1 MKAASLLLAIV
12 WLCSCKTQP
21 KTITVVFNGS
31 RGRDFLNQGC
41 AVLQRDYD
49 HVRQLPAKEQAA
61 LFAYSNKAHLLCLNP
76 AEEMNRELE
85 NRLLSAF
92 AINPECHGIRF
103 FQGYYGP
110 KDSTLEA
117 MKQFTNSDWRLS
129 LDLTPSSDTG
139 EIDLAISQWTLN
151 PREFKVVSG
160 NLADVEKAATNI
172 CTVVK
177 DKGGQI

>member
-1 MKAASLLLAIV
+1 
-12 WLCSCKTQP
+12 
-21 KTITVVFNGS
+21 
-31 RGRDFLNQGC
+31 
-41 AVLQRDYD
+41 
-49 HVRQLPAKEQAA
+49 
-61 LFAYSNKAHLLCLNP
+61 
-76 AEEMNRELE
+76 MNRELE

-110 KDSTLEA
+110 QDSTLEA
-117 MKQFTNSDWRLS
+117 MKQFTDSDWRLS
-129 LDLTPSSDTG
+129 LDLNPSSDTG
-139 EIDLAISQWTLN
+139 EIALASSQWTLN

-160 NLADVEKAATNI
+160 SLVDVEKAATNI

>member
-1 MKAASLLLAIV
+1 MKAACLLLAMV

-21 KTITVVFNGS
+21 KTITVAFNGS

-49 HVRQLPAKEQAA
+49 RVRQLPAKEQAA
-61 LFAYSNKAHLLCLNP
+61 LFAYSDKAHIPCLNP
-76 AEEMNRELE
+76 AEGMYLQLE

-92 AINPECHGIRF
+92 AVNPECHGIQF

-117 MKQFTNSDWRLS
+117 MRQFTDSDWRLS
-129 LDLTPSSDTG
+129 LDLNPSSDTG
-139 EIDLAISQWTLN
+139 EIALANSQWTLN
-151 PREFKVVSG
+151 PREFKTIWGS
-160 NLADVEKAATNI
+160 LDDVEKATTQI
-172 CTVVK
+172 CIAIK
-177 DKGGQI
+177 SKGGQI